1 MKKLKL
7 FPKIFLYTFLVML
20 LVTLAS
26 HLFLYM
32 FAPQMQINASRFLE
46 NGVMMETTLN
56 TEWIIQDAI
65 FKALP
70 ISLACSVLVSLVCS
84 LIFSRAMAV
93 PIKQISI
100 TTEQMEQLDKTAR
113 CPVNSSDEIGV
124 LACNVNSLYA
134 SLLSTIENL
143 EEEKKKV
150 GEAEQSKIDFL
161 RAASHELKTP
171 VTALHAILENM
182 LLGIGKYKDRDTYLV
197 QCKEIAEQLSSMI
210 QEVLEASRLDFT
222 QDVQIS
228 EPFDLSDTLPTLCEP
243 YKLIAKANQI
253 DFSVEIHEGCPLDLP
268 KRNLEK
274 ILANLL
280 SNAVSYTKPGSKVS
294 VVLYADRIMI
304 ENECTPIPQEALS
317 HLFEPFYRPDFARNR
332 QDGGN
337 GLGLY
342 IVSTLSKAM
351 GLSYTFEPMAS
362 PQGMRFL
369 LFFTK

>member
-1 MKKLKL
+1 
-7 FPKIFLYTFLVML
+7 
-20 LVTLAS
+20 
-26 HLFLYM
+26 
-32 FAPQMQINASRFLE
+32 
-46 NGVMMETTLN
+46 
-56 TEWIIQDAI
+56 
-65 FKALP
+65 
-70 ISLACSVLVSLVCS
+70 
-84 LIFSRAMAV
+84 
-93 PIKQISI
+93 
-100 TTEQMEQLDKTAR
+100 
-113 CPVNSSDEIGV
+113 
-124 LACNVNSLYA
+124 
-134 SLLSTIENL
+134 
-143 EEEKKKV
+143 
-150 GEAEQSKIDFL
+150 
-161 RAASHELKTP
+161 
-171 VTALHAILENM
+171 M

-210 QEVLEASRLDFT
+210 QEVLETSRLDFT

-304 ENECTPIPQEALS
+304 ENECTPIPQETLS

>member
-70 ISLACSVLVSLVCS
+70 ISLACSVVVSLVCS

-124 LACNVNSLYA
+124 LACNVNSLYV

-210 QEVLEASRLDFT
+210 QEVLETSRLDFT

-304 ENECTPIPQEALS
+304 ENECTPIPQETLS

>member
-1 MKKLKL
+1 M
-7 FPKIFLYTFLVML
+7 VML

-210 QEVLEASRLDFT
+210 QEVLETSRLDFT